1 MSVLK
6 ICSECRTTVW
16 LSSFCTWEIKKLLS
30 IIINFFCGKFV
41 KSPTFKLIHQ
51 LLSNRMCSF
60 ISWITIKFNGS
71 HWPDQIYPFYVL
83 KKAVSMLSRAADDGN
98 FLPIMG
104 RTSQNM
110 IQTSNSLWN
119 LLSCS
124 ANLWKRD
131 NAQHPTSRQ
140 KCIQVMTS
148 FYTIQ
153 CSAGH
158 DMFIKYH
165 LKLLNCVQKY
175 VFYQLVA

>member
-1 MSVLK
+1 MKIEFMILHYFQQKIAQCTISIHFRLGTFFLELSHRDHFLSFFDITMSVLK

-104 RTSQNM
+104 RTS
-110 IQTSNSLWN
+110 
-119 LLSCS
+119 
-124 ANLWKRD
+124 
-131 NAQHPTSRQ
+131 
-140 KCIQVMTS
+140 
-148 FYTIQ
+148 
-153 CSAGH
+153 
-158 DMFIKYH
+158 
-165 LKLLNCVQKY
+165 
-175 VFYQLVA
+175 